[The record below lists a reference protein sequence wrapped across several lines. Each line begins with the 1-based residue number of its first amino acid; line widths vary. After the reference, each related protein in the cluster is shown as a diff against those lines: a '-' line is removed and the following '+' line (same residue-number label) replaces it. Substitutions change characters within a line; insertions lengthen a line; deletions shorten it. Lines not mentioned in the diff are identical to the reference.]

1 MIKAA
6 IIEDERHASEYLVSL
21 LKDAHPQ
28 ISVEALLSTAA
39 ESIDFFKHNKVDLI
53 FSDVQLPDGL
63 SFYIFDELS
72 INTPVIFTTG
82 YDRFVL
88 EAFEYNGIDYLI
100 KPVEPTELKRAIEKY
115 KKLEQH
121 FAYNDSLIAS
131 MLHKI
136 NGKRREKLFIRKST
150 ETFALHLSDIIL
162 FFTQSKLVY
171 ALDKNFKKHLLD
183 KNLSDLE
190 SELDSD
196 RFFRANRQ
204 FIVNSDYIKGFRT
217 YERVKL
223 QVELNVDIPFNN
235 TIIVSQE
242 TAASFRQW
250 LYEA

>member
-1 MIKAA
+1 
-6 IIEDERHASEYLVSL
+6 
-21 LKDAHPQ
+21 
-28 ISVEALLSTAA
+28 
-39 ESIDFFKHNKVDLI
+39 
-53 FSDVQLPDGL
+53 
-63 SFYIFDELS
+63 
-72 INTPVIFTTG
+72 
-82 YDRFVL
+82 
-88 EAFEYNGIDYLI
+88 
-100 KPVEPTELKRAIEKY
+100 
-115 KKLEQH
+115 
-121 FAYNDSLIAS
+121 
-131 MLHKI
+131 
-136 NGKRREKLFIRKST
+136 
-150 ETFALHLSDIIL
+150 
-162 FFTQSKLVY
+162 
-171 ALDKNFKKHLLD
+171 FKKHLLD